1 MRSSHASRETVG
13 QGGWRVGLSQARR
26 SGVVAAALVLGGAL
40 SASAASKESTSAR
53 NANFKMVPGGGSNA
67 SIGDVSVLEGNSG
80 NTDAEFTVTLSGA
93 AGSPVTVDFATADG
107 TATLG
112 DNDYL
117 ATSGTLTFAPGETT
131 RIVPVSVVG
140 DLAVEADEGFF
151 VNISN
156 LSGGG
161 SISDAQGDGTILND
175 DGSGGVPDL
184 LELVHGYSTRR
195 SLEAVRG
202 VEKIDTYHIA
212 QKPQSSYEVV
222 VDDVSGDLVPLGLD
236 RLDGDGSTVLQSALA
251 AGTGPARSL
260 RWANTTTT
268 EVTDETVRV
277 TSGGCTTD
285 CGADDV
291 YRVRA
296 YETTYAVP
304 RYNNSGTQIT
314 ILLLQNPTDATI
326 NANVFFWDAS
336 GSLVA
341 TQSMAVPPKNVV
353 VLNTSGVPGVN
364 NTSGS
369 ISVAS
374 DGRYGEL
381 TGKTVALEVATG
393 FSFDSPMIVRQ
404 R

>member
-1 MRSSHASRETVG
+1 M
-13 QGGWRVGLSQARR
+13 
-26 SGVVAAALVLGGAL
+26 
-40 SASAASKESTSAR
+40 
-53 NANFKMVPGGGSNA
+53 
-67 SIGDVSVLEGNSG
+67 
-80 NTDAEFTVTLSGA
+80 
-93 AGSPVTVDFATADG
+93 
-107 TATLG
+107 
-112 DNDYL
+112 
-117 ATSGTLTFAPGETT
+117 
-131 RIVPVSVVG
+131 
-140 DLAVEADEGFF
+140 DE
-151 VNISN
+151 
-156 LSGGG
+156 
-161 SISDAQGDGTILND
+161 
-175 DGSGGVPDL
+175 
-184 LELVHGYSTRR
+184 
-195 SLEAVRG
+195 
-202 VEKIDTYHIA
+202 
-212 QKPQSSYEVV
+212 
-222 VDDVSGDLVPLGLD
+222 VSGDLVPLGLD
-236 RLDGDGSTVLQSALA
+236 RIDGDGSTVLQSALA

-296 YETTYAVP
+296 YETTYAIP

-326 NANVFFWDAS
+326 HANVFFWDAS

-341 TQSMAVPPKNVV
+341 TQSVPVPPKNVV

-393 FSFDSPMIVRQ
+393 FSFDSPMIVRA